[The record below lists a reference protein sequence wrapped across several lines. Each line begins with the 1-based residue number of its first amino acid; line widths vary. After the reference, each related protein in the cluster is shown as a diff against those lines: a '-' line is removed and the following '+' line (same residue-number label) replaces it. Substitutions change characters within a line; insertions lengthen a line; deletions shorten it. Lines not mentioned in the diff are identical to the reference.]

1 MALAPRAAR
10 LAVWV
15 YGQRGLRKQ
24 SVMDEEAQY
33 EIDRRRMVKE
43 QIAGRDIRD
52 PRLLAAMQAVPRHLF
67 VPLEY
72 RYLAYSDGPLPIG
85 GGQTISQPYIVALM
99 TLLLNL
105 KDNEKILEVG
115 TGSGYQAAILA
126 HLVREVHTIERDPH
140 LAERAAQ
147 VLSNLNLKNVNIH
160 IGDGSNGLKSHSP
173 YQAIL
178 VTAAAPSVPQTL
190 LDQLD
195 EGGRMVIPV
204 GGRAGQYLEKWQ
216 RSEGGLIQD
225 VLVPVAFVPLR
236 GEHGWKNDWEG

>member
-1 MALAPRAAR
+1 MT
-10 LAVWV
+10 
-15 YGQRGLRKQ
+15 Q
-24 SVMDEEAQY
+24 
-33 EIDRRRMVKE
+33 
-43 QIAGRDIRD
+43 
-52 PRLLAAMQAVPRHLF
+52 LLK
-67 VPLEY
+67 
-72 RYLAYSDGPLPIG
+72 
-85 GGQTISQPYIVALM
+85 
-99 TLLLNL
+99 L

-126 HLVREVHTIERDPH
+126 HLVREVHTIERDPY

-147 VLSNLNLKNVNIH
+147 VLSNLNLKNVHIH
-160 IGDGSNGLKSHSP
+160 VGDGSNGLKSHAP

-216 RSEGGLIQD
+216 RSGGELIQD
-225 VLVPVAFVPLR
+225 VLVPVAFVPLLGQGFLDLLFR
-236 GEHGWKNDWEG
+236 HHAPGQQQLAELCLVFQQNLSHTPPRRVGVALRQSS